1 MLVMLLLII
10 VNFQRRLLVVCGN
23 SFYSNLWYSVVFDSG
38 YNSER
43 EIYEETIRQNTKG
56 YVGDKIMKAYGKKL
70 WWIEEQHYGDE
81 MHTGIPLPSSGK
93 RRGQRRKRYER
104 PFKKMERQHSKN
116 EIRKIVESV
125 DNAEV

>member
-1 MLVMLLLII
+1 M
-10 VNFQRRLLVVCGN
+10 
-23 SFYSNLWYSVVFDSG
+23 
-38 YNSER
+38 
-43 EIYEETIRQNTKG
+43 KG
-56 YVGDKIMKAYGKKL
+56 YGRDQDMKAYGKKL

-104 PFKKMERQHSKN
+104 IFKKMERQHGKS
-116 EIRKIVESV
+116 EIRKIMQSI

>member
-1 MLVMLLLII
+1 MLLKCRFIY
-10 VNFQRRLLVVCGN
+10 R
-23 SFYSNLWYSVVFDSG
+23 LWYSVVFDSG